1 MRFLIDAQ
9 LPPGLARWLGERG
22 HRAEHVNDLGLGA
35 APDSVIDARARELRA
50 VIWSKDADFADRAR
64 RIPGLQVVWLRVGNT
79 TNTSLQA
86 RLEPHLSAVEAAL
99 ESGEFLIEVR

>member
-35 APDSVIDARARELRA
+35 APDSVIDARARVLRA
-50 VIWSKDADFADRAR
+50 VIWSEDADFADRAR
-64 RIPGLQVVWLRVGNT
+64 RTPDLQVVWLRVGNT